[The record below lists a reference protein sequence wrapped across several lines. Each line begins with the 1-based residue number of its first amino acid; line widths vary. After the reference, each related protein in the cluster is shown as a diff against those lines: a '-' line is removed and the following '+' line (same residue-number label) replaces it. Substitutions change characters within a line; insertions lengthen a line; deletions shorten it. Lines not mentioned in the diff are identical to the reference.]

1 MCELNNNCYKKGL
14 RSTIYAITGILI
26 FLVIIQ
32 VVVDPY
38 FHYHKPITKYRL
50 NDERYINDG
59 IARHFDYDAIITG
72 NSLCQ
77 NFSTFQYDELF
88 GTNSV
93 KLPYS
98 GAGYKEIWESLGR
111 ALEYNDGVKEVLVCM
126 DLQDLDREADWERYE
141 GNPTYLYD
149 DNVFNDIK
157 YIFNKDAIY
166 RGTLYNLIWTVTGHE
181 NTSMDEYS
189 TWERETGPEVACS
202 YLKPVTD
209 DMVADSQVFDEED
222 KDRETKNLTQN
233 VIKVIEANPNVI
245 FRLVIP
251 PSSIARWCEYYER
264 GEVQYRIDSLE
275 YALSV
280 LLHYNNVEVYAFD
293 DAFDITTDLN
303 KYSDTIHYDS
313 ETNEWMLIQINEGKH
328 RITNRSRSVY
338 SEKTMKYYSGY
349 IYDRLNVFISE

>member
-1 MCELNNNCYKKGL
+1 MEQDYKKWL
-14 RSTIYAITGILI
+14 RRTIVGILGIMI
-26 FLVIIQ
+26 FVVLLQII
-32 VVVDPY
+32 VDPY

-77 NFSTFQYDELF
+77 NFSTSQYDELF
-88 GTNSV
+88 GTNCV

-166 RGTLYNLIWTVTGHE
+166 RGALYNLIWTVTGHE
-181 NTSMDEYS
+181 STSMDEYS
-189 TWERETGPEVACS
+189 SWERETGPEVACAS
-202 YLKPVTD
+202 LQIIPNDVDPDGWNYD
-209 DMVADSQVFDEED
+209 DEDEE
-222 KDRETKNLTQN
+222 RVRNN
-233 VIKVIEANPNVI
+233 VYSNIIPVIEKYPQVEFKI
-245 FRLVIP
+245 VVP
-251 PSSIARWCEYYER
+251 PSSVARWAEYCLNNQVE
-264 GEVQYRIDSLE
+264 YRIDGLE
-275 YALSV
+275 YALGELI
-280 LLHYNNVEVYAFD
+280 LLPNAEIYAFD
-293 DAFDITTDLN
+293 DAYDVTTNLDL
-303 KYSDTIHYDS
+303 YSDTIHYNAS
-313 ETNEWMLIQINEGKH
+313 INEWMLK
-328 RITNRSRSVY
+328 SVY
-338 SEKTMKYYSGY
+338 NGGHYLDNTLFLEYFDGIRKFYLEYDYSLLNRY
-349 IYDRLNVFISE
+349 IEQDS

>member
-1 MCELNNNCYKKGL
+1 MSHKSNNDYDKWL
-14 RSTIYAITGILI
+14 RNTLKTIIGIMLGII
-26 FLVIIQ
+26 FVQLL
-32 VVVDPY
+32 VDPY

-59 IARHFDYDAIITG
+59 IARHFEYDAIITG

-77 NFSTFQYDELF
+77 NFRTSQYDELF
-88 GTNSV
+88 GTSSV

-141 GNPTYLYD
+141 ENPTYLYD
-149 DNVFNDIK
+149 DNIFNDIK

-166 RGTLYNLIWTVTGHE
+166 RGALYNLIWTVTGHE
-181 NTSMDEYS
+181 STSMDEYS
-189 TWERETGPEVACS
+189 SWERETGPEVACS
-202 YLKPVTD
+202 YLRPVTD

-222 KDRETKNLTQN
+222 KDREKKNLTQN

-280 LLHYNNVEVYAFD
+280 LINNKNVEVYAFD

-313 ETNEWMLIQINEGKH
+313 ETNEWMVKDIYNNKH
-328 RITNRSRSVY
+328 RINDGIDLESYMVIITDIYTNY
-338 SEKTMKYYSGY
+338 NYKQLNKYV
-349 IYDRLNVFISE
+349 R

>member
-1 MCELNNNCYKKGL
+1 MEQDYKKWL
-14 RSTIYAITGILI
+14 RRTIVGILGIMI
-26 FLVIIQ
+26 FVVLLQII
-32 VVVDPY
+32 VDPY

-77 NFSTFQYDELF
+77 NFSTSQYDELF

-98 GAGYKEIWESLGR
+98 GAGYKEIWKSLGR

-149 DNVFNDIK
+149 DNIFNDIK

-181 NTSMDEYS
+181 STSMDEYS
-189 TWERETGPEVACS
+189 SWERETGPEVTCS

-209 DMVADSQVFDEED
+209 DMVADSQIFDEED

-233 VIKVIEANPNVI
+233 VIKVIEANPDVI

-251 PSSIARWCEYYER
+251 PSSIARWCEYYEQ
-264 GEVQYRIDSLE
+264 GEVQYRIDSLD
-275 YALSV
+275 YALSI
-280 LLHYNNVEVYAFD
+280 LLQYKNVEAYAFD
-293 DAFDITTDLN
+293 DAFEITTDLN

-313 ETNEWMLIQINEGKH
+313 ETNENLLYSIKREENRIGKETLSDF
-328 RITNRSRSVY
+328 IKCILGKY
-338 SEKTMKYYSGY
+338 SDYDYSGFNDY
-349 IYDRLNVFISE
+349 IK